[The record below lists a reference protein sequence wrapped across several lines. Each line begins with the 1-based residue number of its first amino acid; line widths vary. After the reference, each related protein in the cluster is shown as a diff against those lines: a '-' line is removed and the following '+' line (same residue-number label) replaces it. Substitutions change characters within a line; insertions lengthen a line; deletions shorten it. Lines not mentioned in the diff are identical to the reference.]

1 MSTSSSQ
8 QPGQNRG
15 TPIVLIAAVVGVIVV
30 VVAAG
35 LFMAFGGNGD
45 DDGGG
50 DQAAVGA
57 GAPAEE
63 VAEQFGSPTTD
74 AHGRQVMVP
83 INGVGFP
90 LPQNAAASKG
100 FDDPGAFTT
109 PPAGLMWQQT
119 GQVVTPFST
128 SDGPT
133 RMDGTVP
140 RGFAHTPGGAA
151 LAAAT
156 YTWRIM
162 EGQLAAEMVEKAV
175 DPDTE
180 GYAEIKSAAG
190 AMGPNDSPGKNLP
203 RPSAFKVESDTCT
216 PERCE
221 PTATVKQLDDSTVT
235 IPLMAVE
242 WKDGDW
248 VGTYTPDGEQVDGQ
262 APGMTQW

>member
-8 QPGQNRG
+8 QPGQSRG
-15 TPIVLIAAVVGVIVV
+15 TPIVLIVAVVGVIVV

-35 LFMAFGGNGD
+35 LFMAFGGSD
-45 DDGGG
+45 DDGDQPAAGG
-50 DQAAVGA
+50 P

-90 LPQNAAASKG
+90 LPQDTSASKG
-100 FDDPGAFTT
+100 FDDPTSFTT
-109 PPAGLMWQQT
+109 APAGMMWQQT
-119 GQVVTPFST
+119 AQIVTPFST

-140 RGFAHTPGGAA
+140 RGFAHTPAGAA
-151 LAAAT
+151 LASAT
-156 YTWRIM
+156 YTWRM
-162 EGQLAAEMVEKAV
+162 MDGQLAMELVEKAI
-175 DPDTE
+175 DPETE
-180 GYAEIKSAAG
+180 SYAEISSAAG
-190 AMGPNDSPGKNLP
+190 EMGPNDSPGKNVP
-203 RPSAFKVESDTCT
+203 RPSAFKVDPETCT
-216 PERCE
+216 PERCA
-221 PTATVKQLDDSTVT
+221 PTATVKQLDGSTVT
-235 IPLMAVE
+235 IPMMAVE
-242 WKDGDW
+242 WQDGDW

>member
-1 MSTSSSQ
+1 MTSPKKQ
-8 QPGQNRG
+8 RQGAPV
-15 TPIVLIAAVVGVIVV
+15 VLIGAVVAVIVV

-35 LFMAFGGNGD
+35 LYMAFGGRD
-45 DDGGG
+45 DEG
-50 DQAAVGA
+50 DQPAAG
-57 GAPAEE
+57 GPSAPAEE

-90 LPQNAAASKG
+90 LPQDASASKG

-109 PPAGLMWQQT
+109 APAGMMWQQT
-119 GQVVTPFST
+119 AQVVTPFST

-151 LAAAT
+151 LASAT
-156 YTWRIM
+156 YFWRIM
-162 EGQLAAEMVEKAV
+162 DGLVAAETVDKAF
-175 DPDTE
+175 DADAD
-180 GYAEIKSAAG
+180 GYQEAQQAVGE
-190 AMGPNDSPGKNLP
+190 MGPDDSVGEGMP
-203 RPSAFKVESDTCT
+203 RPSAFKVSPDTCT

-221 PTATVKQLDDSTVT
+221 VTVT
-235 IPLMAVE
+235 MKQADGKTVTFPSVTVV

-248 VGTYTPDGEQVDGQ
+248 AGVRTTKGAVADGQ
-262 APGMTQW
+262 GEGMIQW